1 LDRTWLAQ
9 VVRFDPPRGIE
20 APDDWEAVVRFL
32 VHHGLAGIAA
42 YNLEYRIH
50 GAGAPQRVKDALLGF
65 HQGTVND
72 NVYKLVTL
80 QGALAGVEAPVVFLD
95 GAAFADTL
103 YPHIG
108 FRAVPEFRF
117 LVREEDRAEVE
128 RRLGERG
135 FVPAPEGSAGPGEP
149 GEPDPDGPAAVLWNT
164 RFYLKLYTRLL
175 PGGGEAGLFD
185 RAIRAKAYGPGA
197 RRPAGEDALLLQV
210 LSLARRGFAVP
221 LVQLVDLRELIRA
234 DTGFREGPGA
244 PLDPV
249 VVRERAREVGAERAL
264 YAGLELVRWYFPEMA
279 ERVAPFV
286 PALGAAQRALLDAA
300 VIGPAKDPERERQV
314 RGLDRLVRL
323 LVG

>member
-1 LDRTWLAQ
+1 MDRTWLAQ
-9 VVRFDPPRGIE
+9 VIRFDPPRGIE
-20 APDDWEAVVRFL
+20 APDNWEAAVRFL

-42 YNLEYRIH
+42 YNLEYRLH
-50 GAGAPQRVKDALLGF
+50 GSATPQRVKDLLLGF
-65 HQGTVND
+65 HQGIAND

-80 QGALAGVEAPVVFLD
+80 QKALAEVAAPVVLLD

-108 FRAVPEFRF
+108 FRAVPELRL
-117 LVREEDRAEVE
+117 LVREEDRADVE
-128 RRLGERG
+128 RALSARE
-135 FVPAPEGSAGPGEP
+135 FVPAPAAPE
-149 GEPDPDGPAAVLWNT
+149 EPDPDGPAAVRWNT

-197 RRPAGEDALLLQV
+197 RRLAGEDALLVQAV
-210 LSLARRGFAVP
+210 SLARRGFAVP
-221 LVQLVDLRELIRA
+221 LVQLVDLRELVRA
-234 DTGFREGPGA
+234 DTGFRAGPGA
-244 PLDPV
+244 PLDPA

-264 YAGLELVRWYFPEMA
+264 YAGLELVRWYFPEVA

-286 PALGAAQRALLDAA
+286 PELGAAQRALLEAA
-300 VIGPAKDPERERQV
+300 VIGPAKDPDRERQL
-314 RGLDRLVRL
+314 RGLEKLVRL

>member
-1 LDRTWLAQ
+1 MDRTWLAEM
-9 VVRFDPPRGIE
+9 VRFDPPRGIE
-20 APDDWEAVVRFL
+20 APDDWEAAVRFL

-42 YNLEYRIH
+42 YNLEYRFH
-50 GAGAPQRVKDALLGF
+50 RVGAPQRVKDLLLGF
-65 HQGTVND
+65 HQGIAND

-80 QGALAGVEAPVVFLD
+80 KGALAGVAAPVVLLD

-108 FRAVPEFRF
+108 FRAVPELRL
-117 LVREEDRAEVE
+117 LVREEDRAAVE
-128 RRLGERG
+128 KALGERE
-135 FVPAPEGSAGPGEP
+135 FVPAPHPPED
-149 GEPDPDGPAAVLWNT
+149 PDPDGPAAVLWNT

-185 RAIRAKAYGPGA
+185 RAVRAKAYGPGA
-197 RRPAGEDALLLQV
+197 WRPAGEDALLVQV

-221 LVQLVDLRELIRA
+221 LVQLVDLRELVRA
-234 DTGFREGPGA
+234 DTGFRAGPGA
-244 PLDPV
+244 PLDPA
-249 VVRERAREVGAERAL
+249 VVRDRAREVGAERAL
-264 YAGLELVRWYFPEMA
+264 YAGLELVRWYFPEVA

-286 PALGAAQRALLDAA
+286 PDLGPAQRALLDAA
-300 VIGPAKDPERERQV
+300 VIGPAKNPERERQL